1 MKQWTRYI
9 FSMIIVLAFLL
20 VADIAIIVGINL
32 GTRRI
37 IESLQIE
44 KVSESIR
51 SVNGV
56 YVIQEEQRKRMEQR
70 NAFLILIDE
79 NGNLV
84 WQFQKPEDVPEHY
97 SLSDVARFT
106 RWYLRDYPVYTWT
119 REDGILVVG
128 YPKGTLWKYVTEIPI
143 DTFEMLVT
151 ATPYVLLAN
160 ILILFLFPFWL
171 TKKWARGKERQR
183 TEWIAGVSHDIR
195 TPLSIV
201 LGHSE
206 KGGVIEKQCL
216 RMRDMIGNLNTEN
229 KLEAGTGKWNETNIN
244 VAALL
249 REVVCD
255 YMNCSEDLYSIR
267 LEVDPEMEEATIC
280 ADDGLIKRMLD
291 NLITNALRHNESA
304 SDITVDISLAKISQN
319 KIKLCITDNGKG
331 ASRELL
337 RKLNG
342 KLKNEYLPEHG
353 LGIRVVKQIA
363 KRYRYKVNFRSDPGE
378 GFWCGIVLS
387 LKK

>member
-1 MKQWTRYI
+1 ML
-9 FSMIIVLAFLL
+9 IVLAFLL

-44 KVSESIR
+44 RVSESIR

-56 YVIQEEQRKRMEQR
+56 YEMEEVQKKRMDQR
-70 NAFLILIDE
+70 NAFLILINE
-79 NGNLV
+79 NGNLI
-84 WQFQKPEDVPEHY
+84 WQYNKPEDVPEY
-97 SLSDVARFT
+97 YTLSDVVRFT
-106 RWYLRDYPVYTWT
+106 RWYLQDYPVYTWT

-128 YPKGTLWKYVTEIPI
+128 YPKRSLWKYVTEIPL

-151 ATPYVLLAN
+151 ASPYILLAN

-201 LGHSE
+201 LGHAE
-206 KGGVIEKQCL
+206 KGGIIERQCF
-216 RMRDMIGNLNTEN
+216 RMRELIGNLNTEN
-229 KLEAGTGKWNETNIN
+229 KLESGTGKWNETNIN
-244 VAALL
+244 LAALS

-255 YMNCSEDLYSIR
+255 YMNSSDGQYSIQF
-267 LEVDPEMEEATIC
+267 EAGSEMKDTTIT
-280 ADDGLIKRMLD
+280 ADAGLIRRMLD
-291 NLITNALRHNESA
+291 NLITNALRHNESS
-304 SDITVDISLAKISQN
+304 SDITVEVSLQKISR
-319 KIKLCITDNGKG
+319 KKVKLCISDNGKG
-331 ASRELL
+331 APQECL

-342 KLKNEYLPEHG
+342 KIKNEYLPEHG

-363 KRYRYKVNFRSDPGE
+363 KRYRYKVTFQSDPGE
-378 GFWCGIVLS
+378 GLRCSIVIPIQKSQYKILFWY
-387 LKK
+387 